1 MQDDFNLTESSKE
14 LQMEP
19 GSVME
24 EKGPK
29 GPPEEAGTPARPGSS
44 MGNMGTLREEGPEEE
59 EEEEEVNKL
68 EEEEEAVV
76 EEEELWELR
85 EEEEEQCPKRSY
97 SLTES
102 FEEELMAQLEEYERM
117 LLDFQSELE
126 LTRTRYSLATGRRG
140 QGAAA
145 MGCGCSVV
153 LTLPSGQELH
163 QERTTGH
170 SDKQLGA
177 WGSQMVLTLS
187 LRLCPAL
194 LLGAITSL
202 QRQTDFQESQ
212 LRKVTTENELL
223 EKELRERKRQI
234 QAMTNKVAVH
244 SAVPLTLL
252 SEQSQQA
259 Q

>member
-1 MQDDFNLTESSKE
+1 
-14 LQMEP
+14 MEP

-29 GPPEEAGTPARPGSS
+29 GPPEEAGTTTRPGSS
-44 MGNMGTLREEGPEEE
+44 VGNMGTLREEGPEEE
-59 EEEEEVNKL
+59 EEEEANEL
-68 EEEEEAVV
+68 EEEEEEAMV

-85 EEEEEQCPKRSY
+85 EEEEEQRPKRSY

-126 LTRTRYSLATGRRG
+126 LTRARYSLATGRRG
-140 QGAAA
+140 RGAAA
-145 MGCGCSVV
+145 VGCGCSAA
-153 LTLPSGQELH
+153 LRLPSRQELH

-170 SDKQLGA
+170 PDTWLGA
-177 WGSQMVLTLS
+177 WGSQLVLTLL

-234 QAMTNKVAVH
+234 QAMTNKVAVR
-244 SAVPLTLL
+244 SAAPANL
-252 SEQSQQA
+252 A